1 MTITGRWRATSNR
14 SYVRHRMGEK
24 WGDFWGVSRGRAMEH
39 QVILDELNDEA
50 QRYIEA
56 AQRATE
62 PQQKRKLAIA
72 ASALFQLAQQLESGT
87 ALTAVHVEAYREM
100 LADVIDD
107 ELRKAIETLLNGP
120 VTS

>member
-1 MTITGRWRATSNR
+1 
-14 SYVRHRMGEK
+14 
-24 WGDFWGVSRGRAMEH
+24 MEH
-39 QVILDELNDEA
+39 QVVLDELRDEA

-72 ASALFQLAQQLESGT
+72 ASALFQLAEQLERGGVLSAT
-87 ALTAVHVEAYREM
+87 HVEAYREM
-100 LADVIDD
+100 LADVLDD
-107 ELRKAIETLLNGP
+107 ELRKAVDTLLSAA

>member
-1 MTITGRWRATSNR
+1 
-14 SYVRHRMGEK
+14 
-24 WGDFWGVSRGRAMEH
+24 MEH

-62 PQQKRKLAIA
+62 PLQKRKLALA

-87 ALTAVHVEAYREM
+87 TLTATHIEAYREM

>member
-1 MTITGRWRATSNR
+1 
-14 SYVRHRMGEK
+14 
-24 WGDFWGVSRGRAMEH
+24 MEH
-39 QVILDELNDEA
+39 QVVLDELRDEA

-72 ASALFQLAQQLESGT
+72 ASALFQLAEQLERGT
-87 ALTAVHVEAYREM
+87 ALTAAHAGAYREM
-100 LADVIDD
+100 LADVLDE
-107 ELRKAIETLLNGP
+107 ELRKAIDTLLSGA